1 MVKRVIYLMLILLGV
16 AAEAKSTIYVAKEM
30 RPLYDRDLFLYEL
43 LDLSLKAA
51 EYPVDIQHVKVHPH
65 QQRTLLAL
73 SKGEVDLHWSMSS
86 PAREKLAIAVKF
98 PLFDGL
104 IGKRALLVHRAQL
117 TRFESVQSKAGLA
130 KLVAVQGHDWPDTKI
145 LAANGLKVRPIV
157 NYQAMFDL
165 VISQKADYFP
175 RSVVEVDSELA
186 AQSATELVKLP
197 GVYLSYPAHFYFFVN
212 KQKPELA
219 AKLAQGLK
227 RLKDS
232 GQYEQLLARYFDLSF
247 LTTAQPIYLDNPF
260 FHTD

>member
-1 MVKRVIYLMLILLGV
+1 MVKWYVYLMLFLLGAV
-16 AAEAKSTIYVAKEM
+16 AEAKSTIYVAKEM

-51 EYPVDIQHVKVHPH
+51 EYPVDIHHVKVHPH

-104 IGKRALLVHRAQL
+104 IGKRALLVNRAQL
-117 TRFESVQSKAGLA
+117 ARFQTMKDKTELA

-165 VISQKADYFP
+165 IATQRADYFP
-175 RSVVEVDSELA
+175 RSVIEVDSELA
-186 AQSATELVKLP
+186 AQASEDLIKLP
-197 GVYLSYPAHFYFFVN
+197 QFYLSYPAHFYFFVN

-219 AKLAQGLK
+219 NKLALGLS
-227 RLKDS
+227 RLKES
-232 GQYEQLLARYFDLSF
+232 GQYKELLARYFDLSF
-247 LTTAQPIYLDNPF
+247 LSTARPIYLDNPF
-260 FHTD
+260 FHSD

>member
-1 MVKRVIYLMLILLGV
+1 MVKRVMYLMLILLGV
-16 AAEAKSTIYVAKEM
+16 VAEAKPSIYVAKEM

-117 TRFESVQSKAGLA
+117 ARFEAVKDKAALA

-165 VISQKADYFP
+165 ILTQKADYFP
-175 RSVVEVDSELA
+175 RSVIEVDSELA
-186 AQSATELVKLP
+186 AQSATDLVKLP

-212 KQKPELA
+212 KQQPQLA
-219 AKLAQGLK
+219 EKLALGLS
-227 RLKDS
+227 RLKES
-232 GQYEQLLARYFDLSF
+232 GEYRQLLARYFDLSF
-247 LTTAQPIYLDNPF
+247 LSTARPIYLDNPF

>member
-1 MVKRVIYLMLILLGV
+1 MVKRVIYLILVLLGV
-16 AAEAKSTIYVAKEM
+16 AAEARPTIYVAKEM

-98 PLFDGL
+98 PLFNGL

-117 TRFESVQSKAGLA
+117 GRFEAVEGKAELA

-165 VISQKADYFP
+165 VLTQKADYFP
-175 RSVVEVDSELA
+175 RSVIEVDSELA
-186 AQSATELVKLP
+186 AQSAADLVKFP
-197 GVYLSYPAHFYFFVN
+197 GIYLSYPAHFYFFVS
-212 KQKPELA
+212 KQKPQLA
-219 AKLAQGLK
+219 EKLSLGLL
-227 RLKDS
+227 RLKES
-232 GQYEQLLARYFDLSF
+232 GQYQQLLARYFELSF
-247 LTTAQPIYLDNPF
+247 LTTAKPIYLDNPF
-260 FHTD
+260 FLTE

>member
-1 MVKRVIYLMLILLGV
+1 MVKRVMYLMLILLGV
-16 AAEAKSTIYVAKEM
+16 VAEAKPSIYVAKEM

-117 TRFESVQSKAGLA
+117 ARFEAVKDKAALA

-145 LAANGLKVRPIV
+145 LAVNGLKVRPIV

-165 VISQKADYFP
+165 ILTQKADYFP
-175 RSVVEVDSELA
+175 RSVIEVDSELA
-186 AQSATELVKLP
+186 AQSATDLVKLP

-212 KQKPELA
+212 KQKPQLA
-219 AKLAQGLK
+219 EKLALGLS
-227 RLKDS
+227 RLKES
-232 GQYEQLLARYFDLSF
+232 GEYRQLLARYFDLSF
-247 LTTAQPIYLDNPF
+247 LSTARPIYLDNPF